1 MEFVLLVILFFL
13 IAVIYAS
20 VGFGGGS
27 SYLALLA
34 QPLFL
39 FTPESIRPT
48 ALLCNLIV
56 VGGSIII
63 FYRERLLIWKRFW
76 PFLVASVPAAYLGG
90 WWKLSDQFF
99 FVILGVTLV
108 AASLFLWIQPRQ
120 EERAGKDSWIRNMML
135 GGGIGF
141 LSGLVGIGGGIFLAP
156 LLHLMHWGRA
166 RTIAALASV
175 FIFVNSISGLLGQ
188 FQSGLNLWN
197 HQAILPLLMAV
208 FVGGQLGARLG
219 ARQWNP
225 VIIKR
230 ITAGLI
236 LLAAINILQTHL

>member
-13 IAVIYAS
+13 IAVVYAS

-34 QPLFL
+34 QPFFL
-39 FTPESIRPT
+39 FAPETIRPT

-56 VGGSIII
+56 VGGSIVI
-63 FYRERLLIWKRFW
+63 FYREQLLSWKRFW
-76 PFLVASVPAAYLGG
+76 PFLVASVPAAYVGG
-90 WWKLSDQFF
+90 WWKLSDRLF
-99 FVILGVTLV
+99 FVILGVTLL
-108 AASLFLWIQPRQ
+108 AASLFLWIQPRH
-120 EERAGKDSWIRNMML
+120 EEREGKDSWIRNMML

-141 LSGLVGIGGGIFLAP
+141 LSGLVSIGGGIFLAP
-156 LLHLMHWGRA
+156 LLHLLHWGNA

-197 HQAILPLLMAV
+197 YQTNFPLLIAV
-208 FVGGQLGARLG
+208 FVGGQVGARLG

-230 ITAGLI
+230 ITASLI